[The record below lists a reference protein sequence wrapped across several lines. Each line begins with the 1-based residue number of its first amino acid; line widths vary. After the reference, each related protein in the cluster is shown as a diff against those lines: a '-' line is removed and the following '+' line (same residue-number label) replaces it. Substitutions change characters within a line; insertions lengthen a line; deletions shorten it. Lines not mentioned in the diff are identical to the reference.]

1 MKKTAFFTLLTLIL
15 LYGCGG
21 GNEVTSSPSTPGV
34 KATVISAGDSHTCE
48 VIADGTARCWGLN
61 TSGQVGNGTFVN
73 TLKPVPVIG
82 ISGARRIS
90 AGGGHSCTVLFD
102 GSVRC
107 WGENTSGQL
116 GNSTTTTSTTPVA
129 VTGIAPASDVAAGGG
144 HTCALLADGRVF
156 CWGRNTFGELGNGI
170 FSSSSAPVAA
180 FGITGAI
187 EVATGAN
194 HSCALLSDGT
204 IRCWGLNSF
213 GQLGNSL
220 VANSNVPV
228 AVTGVFTA
236 THITAGTNHTCA
248 TISDGTVR
256 CWGENVS
263 GQLGAFWTL
272 VSVIPLVNVTISS
285 TPVQSAAIT
294 TSADVTGGAQHT
306 CALVTGS
313 TIRCWGEN
321 NFGQLGNNG
330 ITVGFTPPGTGAS
343 PTSTISPVTVINIS
357 TATAVDAGLFH
368 TCALLS
374 NGTVRCWGVGSS
386 GQLGNDIGVSSP
398 VPVEVAN

>member
-1 MKKTAFFTLLTLIL
+1 MKKSALFALLTLVL

-21 GNEVTSSPSTPGV
+21 AEVSSSPSTPGV
-34 KATVISAGDSHTCE
+34 SATVISAGDGHTCE
-48 VIADGTARCWGLN
+48 VIADGSARCWGLN
-61 TSGQVGNGTFVN
+61 TSGQVGNGTFFN
-73 TLKPVPVIG
+73 ALKPVAVIG
-82 ISGARRIS
+82 ISSGARRIS
-90 AGGGHSCTVLFD
+90 AGGGHSCAVLSD

-129 VTGIAPASDVAAGGG
+129 VTGITAASDVSAGGG
-144 HTCALLADGRVF
+144 HTCALLSDGTVF
-156 CWGRNTFGELGNGI
+156 CWGKNTFGELGNG
-170 FSSSSAPVAA
+170 FNSSSSAPVGVS
-180 FGITGAI
+180 GITSAI
-187 EVATGAN
+187 EVSTGAN

-204 IRCWGLNSF
+204 IRCWGLNTF
-213 GQLGNSL
+213 GQLGNGS
-220 VANSNVPV
+220 VANSNIPV

-236 THITAGTNHTCA
+236 THISAGSNHTCA

-256 CWGENVS
+256 CWGDNGS

-272 VSVIPLVNVTISS
+272 VSLIPLVNVTVSS
-285 TPVQSAAIT
+285 APVQAAAIT
-294 TSADVTGGAQHT
+294 TSADVSAGSQHT

-343 PTSTISPVTVINIS
+343 LTSTISPVTVINIS

-398 VPVEVAN
+398 LPVEVAN